1 MFFSSTVSFLSAAVL
16 IPVGLYAINRASDW
30 DKRYMALAGLPLVFG
45 IQQALEGQIWLE
57 LALGPLLEPTTAV
70 YGYLFFSHL
79 FWLFWIPHA
88 VYQLE
93 TDFARREEFLLLSLL
108 GLLFGLSLY
117 MPMFLRDDWLQV
129 MVVEGNIVYQTQL
142 LYDAYFSQLW
152 VYAIYCAIVLLPL
165 LGASDQEV
173 KRFGYMVTGAALFVL
188 LAYNYA
194 LISLWGFLVALL
206 SLYVARIVYGEAAEQ
221 EALPSR

>member
-1 MFFSSTVSFLSAAVL
+1 MFFSSGVSFMCAAVL
-16 IPVGLYAINRASDW
+16 IPVGLYTINRASDW
-30 DKRYMALAGLPLVFG
+30 DKRYMALAGLPLIFG
-45 IQQALEGQIWLE
+45 IQMALEGQVWSELE
-57 LALGPLLEPTTAV
+57 LGPLLEPTTAV

-117 MPMFLRDDWLQV
+117 LPMFLRDDWLQV
-129 MVVEGNIVYQTQL
+129 MVIEGSVVYQTRL
-142 LYDAYFSQLW
+142 IYDAYFSQLW
-152 VYAIYCAIVLLPL
+152 VYVIYSAIILLPL
-165 LGASDQEV
+165 LGASDREV

-188 LAYNYA
+188 LAYHEA
-194 LISLWGFLVALL
+194 FISFWGFLVALL
-206 SLYVARIVYGEAAEQ
+206 SLYVARIVYGEAAQSAITSE
-221 EALPSR
+221 